1 MFNIFTIETKK
12 NAAILRAMVLI
23 IVAVLFKSW
32 KDGGWNGNC

>member
-23 IVAVLFKSW
+23 IVAMGQLCQAQGK
-32 KDGGWNGNC
+32 